1 MKTQFAKD
9 VHYGLS
15 QEQKQLSSKY
25 FYDKTGDELFM
36 QIMSM
41 PEYYLTRAELEIFSQ
56 QTDKMINSF
65 GIQKDQFFEL
75 IELGAGD
82 GTKTKKLLEVLDK
95 RNYQFDYLPID
106 ISANVLEHLGQML
119 AQELPNVSVK
129 TQQGDYF
136 ETLKE
141 LRDSHNPKVVLFL
154 GSNIGNLFD
163 HQAAQFIYALGANL
177 SAGDKL
183 LIGVDRVKPE
193 AVVLPA
199 YNDKTGITRA
209 FNLNLLERIN
219 NELGGDFNIAQFEH
233 APEYDEQEGIA
244 RSFLRSKVD
253 QTVTIFDIDQS
264 YAFKQGELIH
274 MEISRK
280 YTTEIMQNIIADTDF
295 VITDVLT
302 DNKNYFSDFILERR

>member
-106 ISANVLEHLGQML
+106 ISANVLEHLEQML
-119 AQELPNVSVK
+119 S
-129 TQQGDYF
+129 
-136 ETLKE
+136 
-141 LRDSHNPKVVLFL
+141 
-154 GSNIGNLFD
+154 
-163 HQAAQFIYALGANL
+163 
-177 SAGDKL
+177 
-183 LIGVDRVKPE
+183 
-193 AVVLPA
+193 
-199 YNDKTGITRA
+199 
-209 FNLNLLERIN
+209 
-219 NELGGDFNIAQFEH
+219 
-233 APEYDEQEGIA
+233 
-244 RSFLRSKVD
+244 
-253 QTVTIFDIDQS
+253 
-264 YAFKQGELIH
+264 LIH
-274 MEISRK
+274 I
-280 YTTEIMQNIIADTDF
+280 
-295 VITDVLT
+295 
-302 DNKNYFSDFILERR
+302 